1 MLVSRRVMFAVAAAT
16 VLAACASV
24 RAASPDPK
32 DAFERAK
39 VAEAEGR
46 HSDAFEGYLE
56 AWHDPELRAES
67 ARRARA
73 LERIARFRAEDDLSA
88 IQPLQQKLG
97 SAFATYRSRSFLVL
111 SDAGDA
117 WTRSRITLLERAR
130 EQYFRDL
137 DRLGVPVHPHAH
149 RLVCVFF
156 GEHGDYLQ
164 FAKKH
169 DGFNAGWTAGYY
181 SMGHNAIIIHDDRTS
196 PSLTRILR
204 EMDVDQ
210 TRIDELNERA
220 KQADRQRQTQQAELL
235 RQAAAD
241 LEENLTADRE
251 RIEQQVLRF
260 GVAKVLHEAVHL
272 LAFNTGLQKRDVAYP
287 LWVSEG
293 LASSFETDNTS
304 GRFGFAFAYEPRRQ
318 QLDEIVLRGEL
329 PELFDLLTLDDNTHL
344 DAHTARPLYAAAYG
358 LFKELHRTKRA
369 QLAAYLKEL
378 ADLPPGEQ
386 TDAEHLARFER
397 HFGAVDTLERR
408 LTRRWTAAARERQD
422 EQAAGWQAAGL

>member
-1 MLVSRRVMFAVAAAT
+1 MLASRRVMSAIAVVA
-16 VLAACASV
+16 VLTACATGRTV
-24 RAASPDPK
+24 GPDLEA
-32 DAFERAK
+32 AFERAK

-46 HSDAFEGYLE
+46 HGEAFEAYLQ

-73 LERIARFRAEDDLSA
+73 LERIARFRAQDDLSA
-88 IQPLQQKLG
+88 IEPLQAKLG

-130 EQYFRDL
+130 EQYFRNL
-137 DRLGVPVHPHAH
+137 DSLGVPVHPHAH

-156 GEHGDYLQ
+156 GEHGDYLE

-181 SMGHNAIIIHDDRTS
+181 SIGLNAIIIHDDRTS

-204 EMDVDQ
+204 EMEGDQ
-210 TRIDELNERA
+210 TRIDELLERA
-220 KQADRQRQTQQAELL
+220 KQADRQRQTQPAQLL
-235 RQAAAD
+235 REAAAD
-241 LEENLTADRE
+241 LEKNLAADRE
-251 RIEQQVLRF
+251 RIEKQVLRF

-272 LAFNTGLQKRDVAYP
+272 LAFNTGLQKRNVAYP

-318 QLDEIVLRGEL
+318 QLDEIVLRGDL
-329 PELFDLLTLDDNTHL
+329 PELTDLLTLDDNTNL
-344 DAHTARPLYAAAYG
+344 NTQTARPLYAAAYG

-369 QLAAYLKEL
+369 QMAAYLKEL

-397 HFGAVDTLERR
+397 HFGEVDALERR
-408 LTRRWTAAARERQD
+408 LARRWTAAARERQ
-422 EQAAGWQAAGL
+422 EEPASSWQAAGL